1 MKQNFNLVTLQIRL
15 LFLTVLL
22 TVAGF
27 ALVSQFA
34 DTSSY
39 IDDSARVRVLQVQ
52 EFNGDSEPPLDSQPL
67 LDALVL
73 SLLLFYACA
82 LILMYSRPKNI
93 TTSLRYLNHVR
104 PRSPPTH

>member
-1 MKQNFNLVTLQIRL
+1 MKQNLNLVTLQIRL

-27 ALVSQFA
+27 ALVSQFS

-39 IDDSARVRVLQVQ
+39 TDDTARVRVLQMQ
-52 EFNGDSEPPLDSQPL
+52 EFNGDSEPPLDNQTLADSL
-67 LDALVL
+67 IL
-73 SLLLFYACA
+73 SLLLVLASVSIVTYFR
-82 LILMYSRPKNI
+82 SKNI
-93 TTSLRYLNHVR
+93 TPSLRFLHLVR